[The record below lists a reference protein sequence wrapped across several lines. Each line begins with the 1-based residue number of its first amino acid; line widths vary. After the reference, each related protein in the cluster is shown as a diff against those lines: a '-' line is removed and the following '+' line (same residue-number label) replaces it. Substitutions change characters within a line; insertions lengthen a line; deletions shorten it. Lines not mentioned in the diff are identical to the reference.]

1 MYNNNILSLTITEC
15 VYSPTAKPADKVGI
29 CKVYYEEKAILEW
42 QVMFTVV
49 KNLDALQQV
58 IISYFIDLHVLFY
71 YSILKNIIVMLR
83 KSRVFS

>member
-1 MYNNNILSLTITEC
+1 MYDNNILSLTITEC

-29 CKVYYEEKAILEW
+29 CKVYYEVKANLEW

-58 IISYFIDLHVLFY
+58 IISYFI
-71 YSILKNIIVMLR
+71 
-83 KSRVFS
+83 